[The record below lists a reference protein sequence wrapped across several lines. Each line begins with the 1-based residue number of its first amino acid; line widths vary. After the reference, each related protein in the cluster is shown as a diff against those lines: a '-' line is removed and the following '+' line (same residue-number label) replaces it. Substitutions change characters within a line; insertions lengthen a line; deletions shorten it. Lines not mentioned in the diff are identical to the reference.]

1 MNGKR
6 ILENIGIS
14 MFMKPISMLLSLIYT
29 PMALNFLGEAK
40 YGIWAIILNIITWIN
55 IFDIGIGN
63 GLRNKLTGA
72 CASDDKES
80 AQIYVSTAYL
90 GTGIL
95 AVSFFIITNMIW
107 RLFNLSNF
115 FNLGI
120 EDENIDFI
128 ILISIFFVCVNFIL
142 ALSKTSAY
150 AIHQSGGIS
159 VANTIGQIIQIII
172 IFILSRITRENLLAV
187 AVMYGIASLAENII
201 IYISLTRK
209 RRYLIPHIKL
219 ASKAYMKNLM
229 TLGIGFFVMQICSIV
244 LNTTDNLLISNLF
257 GSSEVTPYNIVYKVF
272 YMFVTVHS
280 IILLPMW
287 SAYTEAAIRND
298 LQWIKNMIKKIN
310 FITVIFSIG
319 VIVVIFLFEPFTKVW
334 LGRELHYGKE
344 LITIT
349 AFYMLAQMFANNYSA
364 FLCGVSCIKISSM
377 LSIIG
382 AIINIPLSIIFAKTL
397 KMNLSGIILG
407 SLCVMSISTII
418 LPLVSHQ
425 WIISKEKNRKI
436 KSNV

>member
-1 MNGKR
+1 
-6 ILENIGIS
+6 

-95 AVSFFIITNMIW
+95 AVSFFIITNVIW

-201 IYISLTRK
+201 IYISLT
-209 RRYLIPHIKL
+209 
-219 ASKAYMKNLM
+219 
-229 TLGIGFFVMQICSIV
+229 
-244 LNTTDNLLISNLF
+244 
-257 GSSEVTPYNIVYKVF
+257 E
-272 YMFVTVHS
+272 
-280 IILLPMW
+280 
-287 SAYTEAAIRND
+287 
-298 LQWIKNMIKKIN
+298 
-310 FITVIFSIG
+310 
-319 VIVVIFLFEPFTKVW
+319 
-334 LGRELHYGKE
+334 KE
-344 LITIT
+344 DI
-349 AFYMLAQMFANNYSA
+349 
-364 FLCGVSCIKISSM
+364 
-377 LSIIG
+377 
-382 AIINIPLSIIFAKTL
+382 
-397 KMNLSGIILG
+397 
-407 SLCVMSISTII
+407 
-418 LPLVSHQ
+418 
-425 WIISKEKNRKI
+425 
-436 KSNV
+436 